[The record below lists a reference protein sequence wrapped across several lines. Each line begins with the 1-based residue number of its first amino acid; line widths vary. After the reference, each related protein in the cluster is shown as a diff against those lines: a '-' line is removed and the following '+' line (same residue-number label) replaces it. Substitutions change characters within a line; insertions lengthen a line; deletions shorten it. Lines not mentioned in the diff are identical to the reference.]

1 MKDKREASDPEIHK
15 DMKESSG
22 SIDYKNVK
30 VLIVDDNFFCSLS
43 VSSQLK
49 QYQIDYHMAT
59 DGQEG
64 FDMVKHR
71 FDRDG
76 STYDLII
83 MDVYMPICDG
93 FKATRMIREYLREQ
107 EDKGLFID

>member
-1 MKDKREASDPEIHK
+1 
-15 DMKESSG
+15 
-22 SIDYKNVK
+22 
-30 VLIVDDNFFCSLS
+30 
-43 VSSQLK
+43 
-49 QYQIDYHMAT
+49 MAT

-71 FDRDG
+71 FEKSG

-93 FKATRMIREYLREQ
+93 FKATQMIRDYLKEQ
-107 EDKGLFID
+107 EDKGLSIEE